1 MSAIFYFTFNQ
12 PTSTAYGRCLMD
24 NLNEKTT
31 ERNTLKLCIKSSND
45 NTSILSC
52 RQQEQQTIK
61 IPNDGF
67 LSVNYT
73 EKIFAKIDILR
84 FHFQRL
90 FFLEIH
96 ISSRGKE
103 AMLLELLSLRAFCA
117 FQVETFC
124 YKFGCYLWSNK
135 TGNSRFR

>member
-1 MSAIFYFTFNQ
+1 
-12 PTSTAYGRCLMD
+12 MD

-61 IPNDGF
+61 IRSDGF

-84 FHFQRL
+84 FHFQR
-90 FFLEIH
+90 H
-96 ISSRGKE
+96 I
-103 AMLLELLSLRAFCA
+103 F
-117 FQVETFC
+117 
-124 YKFGCYLWSNK
+124 
-135 TGNSRFR
+135 

>member
-1 MSAIFYFTFNQ
+1 
-12 PTSTAYGRCLMD
+12 MD

-90 FFLEIH
+90 FF
-96 ISSRGKE
+96 
-103 AMLLELLSLRAFCA
+103 
-117 FQVETFC
+117 
-124 YKFGCYLWSNK
+124 
-135 TGNSRFR
+135 